1 MLLHPV
7 CVVRV
12 VVVEGVEG
20 VGEVGVVVCACVP
33 VFPTSFCPSTLG
45 PF

>member
-1 MLLHPV
+1 MR
-7 CVVRV
+7 VVRV
-12 VVVEGVEG
+12 VGVVVVEG

-33 VFPTSFCPSTLG
+33 VFPTSFCPTTLG